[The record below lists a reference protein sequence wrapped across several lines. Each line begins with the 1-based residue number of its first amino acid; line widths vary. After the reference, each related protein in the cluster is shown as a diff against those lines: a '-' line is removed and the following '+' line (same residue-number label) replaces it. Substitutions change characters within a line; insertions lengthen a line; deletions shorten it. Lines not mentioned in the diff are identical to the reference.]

1 MFEICKHDVIFSW
14 SRIQVFKF
22 QTWHWVTQLAREILW
37 GSLTSCPTHTSP
49 FVTVYGAESFKS
61 LVTLLNISIFY
72 LWLLTFAGKNKLKVE
87 LCVRLQL
94 SSSLHP
100 KPPILV
106 KPELCKRILLK
117 MKLQSQY
124 LVNLE
129 GLTFL
134 VLAVASRRLPSVE
147 GWAPERATLR
157 TLHGS
162 TAHSPPSIASCS
174 ARQRN
179 GSCCL
184 RNRSLWQEVPL
195 KYDWLLTQAYQEIL
209 KCKW

>member
-117 MKLQSQY
+117 MNFNHNISSISRFLTSSYLQ
-124 LVNLE
+124 LPPDVFHLLRVE
-129 GLTFL
+129 
-134 VLAVASRRLPSVE
+134 RLNERPSV
-147 GWAPERATLR
+147 LF
-157 TLHGS
+157 
-162 TAHSPPSIASCS
+162 TA
-174 ARQRN
+174 
-179 GSCCL
+179 
-184 RNRSLWQEVPL
+184 VPL
-195 KYDWLLTQAYQEIL
+195 TLDLR
-209 KCKW
+209 